1 MTPSHPQALQAFAR
15 KVQLL
20 LMFREAVRWI
30 SVWLFAWGAIVLAFR
45 IAGQPAGGWLA
56 AGLIGCLPAAIG
68 AGFHA
73 RHHLPAFAHLRAHY
87 DRLNVCGGV
96 IMSAEAADMT
106 DWESRLP
113 AAAVPRLRWRGQRT
127 WLLLLVAALFVAVTL
142 WLPDRLTRLTSR
154 QPIEIGKVVSELQA
168 EVKTLAQ
175 EKILDDRQAEA
186 IQQQLARLQ
195 KDSSGT
201 DPGKTWEALDH
212 IKEGDTGAAQGA
224 AQEAEK
230 KTAALNEAKTL
241 AQAMEQAADAGM
253 SAATAAAAAA
263 DLESLLNAAK
273 LEDGILK
280 GQISPELLKGLNG
293 LDKAQLNQLMKA
305 LAANKEALSG
315 TMSDLAR
322 LKLINADTLAKC
334 QCAGSGG
341 DPGALADYL
350 ANCQD
355 GGDPDLLF
363 SWLEHPGKGGPGG
376 GGPPADMTW
385 QDQVS
390 EHDTKY
396 QPHALPPSGK
406 LDRAQLVGVS
416 RTAPKLNSDS
426 PATTAGALDQAAG
439 SGGSAQL
446 QTVLPEQRAAVQ
458 NFFRRD
464 Q

>member
-1 MTPSHPQALQAFAR
+1 MNTSHPQALQAFSR
-15 KVQLL
+15 KIELL

-30 SVWLFAWGAIVLAFR
+30 SVWLFAWGAIVLACR

-56 AGLIGCLPAAIG
+56 AGLGGCLPAALG
-68 AGFHA
+68 AAWHA
-73 RHHLPAFAHLRAHY
+73 RRHLPAFAHLRAQY

-96 IMSAEAADMT
+96 IMTAEAADMSA
-106 DWESRLP
+106 WESRLP

-127 WLLLLVAALFVAVTL
+127 WLLLLVAALFAAGSL
-142 WLPDRLTRLTSR
+142 WLPDRFNPVATRQT
-154 QPIEIGKVVSELQA
+154 IEIGKVVSELQA

-175 EKILDDRQAEA
+175 EKILDDRQAET

-195 KDSSGT
+195 KDSSST

-212 IKEGDTGAAQGA
+212 IKAADTGVAQEA

-230 KTAALNEAKTL
+230 KNAALTEAKTL

-253 SAATAAAAAA
+253 NAATAATAAA

-280 GQISPELLKGLNG
+280 GQIPPELLKGLNG
-293 LDKAQLNQLMKA
+293 LNKAQLNQLMKA
-305 LAANKEALSG
+305 LEANKAALSG
-315 TMSDLAR
+315 TMGDLAR
-322 LKLINADTLAKC
+322 LKLIDADTLAKC
-334 QCAGSGG
+334 QNAGSGG

-350 ANCQD
+350 AHCQG
-355 GGDPDLLF
+355 GGDPDALF
-363 SWLEHPGKGGPGG
+363 SWLTHPGKGGPGG
-376 GGPPADMTW
+376 GGPAADMTW

-390 EHDTKY
+390 EQDTKY
-396 QPHALPPSGK
+396 QPHALPPATK
-406 LDRAQLVGVS
+406 LDHAQLVGVS
-416 RTAPKLNSDS
+416 RTAPKLNADALAS
-426 PATTAGALDQAAG
+426 TAGALDQAAG
-439 SGGSAQL
+439 SGGSAQV

-464 Q
+464 P